1 MKFSVG
7 FIAGAVVGGYIAA
20 NLTDQQRAD
29 ISSRASSAV
38 EKVRGSTVGQA
49 VTNNAAEV
57 SDAASERVADAV
69 DTAGTKLTD
78 VVGSSE
84 PAVNAN

>member
-20 NLTDQQRAD
+20 NLTEQQRAD

-38 EKVRGSTVGQA
+38 GKVRDSTIGHSLTSNATEVG
-49 VTNNAAEV
+49 E
-57 SDAASERVADAV
+57 AASERVADAV
-69 DTAGTKLTD
+69 DTAGTKLTE
-78 VVGSSE
+78 VVGST
-84 PAVNAN
+84 ATAT